1 MRDVDFASG
10 PPPLICLLYKIM
22 AESSSKARWRHSR
35 PTGTEL
41 VILQNSEQQEKP
53 LVGSRSHTL
62 SGTSISDRASPAL
75 AKEVNHASSLSQS
88 SKQYR
93 SKKKS
98 KEDRKRQSGSM
109 EKVGQ
114 RVPNKRPVSQP
125 PSSLL
130 FAQRVGWRRARPTL
144 GSNSPNPLV
153 QFDKPVKNDSDAHS
167 SAPICEGTT
176 GLGDKSHAVQFAT
189 QDEETSTKNDKKD
202 TLSAEGEQPN
212 SEEIKQILN
221 VFDAY
226 FKRCPSKYERT
237 RLIHVEV
244 DKMTA
249 SELKTAVFQLQA
261 DRQQL
266 EIERKLFYD
275 ATRGLTEVLKG
286 MEEEIQAQVD
296 YNKFLMK
303 KLQEQ
308 GVNNKARLDHLNK
321 KVEFLSCQDS

>member
-1 MRDVDFASG
+1 
-10 PPPLICLLYKIM
+10 M

-153 QFDKPVKNDSDAHS
+153 QFDKPGLRTFSVTASHVFNSPCAVKNDSDAHS